1 LLKAQAVNK
10 AQAEHNYDECV
21 KLLSEI
27 IAKQPRN
34 TDAFNSRGLA
44 YAKFLFTAWTNCS
57 GVILSL
63 WLVCATHVHG

>member
-1 LLKAQAVNK
+1 MVK
-10 AQAEHNYDECV
+10 HECV

-44 YAKFLFTAWTNCS
+44 YAKLKQFEKAIQDYNQAIELDPEYTYLGCLAIISDSN
-57 GVILSL
+57 L
-63 WLVCATHVHG
+63 THSS

>member
-1 LLKAQAVNK
+1 MTPEQLVQAVNK

-34 TDAFNSRGLA
+34 TDAFNNRGFHRWGRLNPTGLERLLC
-44 YAKFLFTAWTNCS
+44 FF
-57 GVILSL
+57 
-63 WLVCATHVHG
+63 H

>member
-1 LLKAQAVNK
+1 MTLEQLYQAVDK
-10 AQAEHNYDECV
+10 AEVEHNYDECV

-44 YAKFLFTAWTNCS
+44 YAKLKQFEKAIQDLDGFFKLF
-57 GVILSL
+57 
-63 WLVCATHVHG
+63 

>member
-1 LLKAQAVNK
+1 MTPEQLVQAVNK

-34 TDAFNSRGLA
+34 TDAFNNRGFLV
-44 YAKFLFTAWTNCS
+44 YAPVGGW
-57 GVILSL
+57 
-63 WLVCATHVHG
+63 H